1 MSEHD
6 GIDGDFGDDFREEL
20 EMFVEAQD
28 TVWADVLSELSAGRK
43 TSHWMWFVFPQ
54 LAELGRSHMAQLYG
68 IEDLAEATA
77 YLNHEKL
84 RARLAEVS
92 QLMLQHRGKA
102 PEQILGGI
110 DAKKLRSSMT
120 LFAAVP
126 GAPEDF
132 GEVLDAFFDGSP
144 CPLTTAALARGA

>member
-1 MSEHD
+1 MSDQD
-6 GIDGDFGDDFREEL
+6 GIDGEFEDDFAEEL
-20 EMFVEAQD
+20 DMFVEAQD
-28 TVWADVLSELSAGRK
+28 TVWTAVLSELSAGKK

-77 YLNHEKL
+77 YLNHEIL
-84 RARLAEVS
+84 RARLVEVS
-92 QLMLQHRGKA
+92 LLMLSHQGA
-102 PEQILGGI
+102 DAAQILGGI

-126 GAPEDF
+126 GAPVEF
-132 GEVLDAFFDGSP
+132 QQVLDAFYGGQP
-144 CPLTTAALARGA
+144 CPLTKTALAAA

>member
-1 MSEHD
+1 MSED
-6 GIDGDFGDDFREEL
+6 EGIDDEL

-28 TVWADVLSELSAGRK
+28 TVWPDVLRELENGQK

-77 YLNHEKL
+77 YLNHAEL
-84 RARLAEVS
+84 RGRLIQAS
-92 QLMLQHRGKA
+92 RLMLTHQGTDA
-102 PEQILGGI
+102 ANVLGGI

-126 GAPEDF
+126 DAPQEF
-132 GEVLDAFFDGSP
+132 RKVLDAFYGGEE
-144 CPLTTAALARGA
+144 CGLTLQAMKQS

>member
-1 MSEHD
+1 MAEFD
-6 GIDGDFGDDFREEL
+6 DIDDDYEDDFAEEL

-28 TVWADVLSELSAGRK
+28 TVWNDVLAELAAGKK

-54 LAELGRSHMAQLYG
+54 LADLGTSPMAQLYG

-77 YLNHEKL
+77 YLGHGVL
-84 RARLAEVS
+84 RDRLTAAARL
-92 QLMLQHRGKA
+92 MLTHQGQDA
-102 PEQILGGI
+102 AQILGKV

-126 GAPEDF
+126 DAPAECSA
-132 GEVLDAFFDGSP
+132 VLRVFYNNSP
-144 CPLTTAALARGA
+144 CPLTLAALTRS

>member
-1 MSEHD
+1 M
-6 GIDGDFGDDFREEL
+6 IDDEDFSDEL

-28 TVWADVLSELSAGRK
+28 TVWNDVLAEIRGGKK

-54 LAELGRSHMAQLYG
+54 LAELGQSHMAQLYG

-77 YLNHEKL
+77 YLGHSEL
-84 RARLAEVS
+84 RRRLVEVS
-92 QLMLQHRGKA
+92 QLLLDHHGTDA
-102 PEQILGGI
+102 TEIFGAT

-126 GAPEDF
+126 GAPDVF
-132 GEVLDAFFDGSP
+132 AEVLATFFAATP
-144 CPLTTAALARGA
+144 CDVTLQSIS

>member
-1 MSEHD
+1 MSD
-6 GIDGDFGDDFREEL
+6 YGGIDGGFEDDFAEEL

-28 TVWADVLSELSAGRK
+28 TVWAAVLTELSAGKK

-54 LAELGRSHMAQLYG
+54 LAELGQSHMAQLYG
-68 IEDLAEATA
+68 IEDLTEAIA

-84 RARLAEVS
+84 RSRLVDTS
-92 QLMLQHRGKA
+92 QLMLQHKGTDPA
-102 PEQILGGI
+102 QILGST

-126 GAPEDF
+126 GAPAEF
-132 GEVLDAFFDGSP
+132 RQVLDTFYGGQP
-144 CPLTTAALARGA
+144 CPLTKAALAET